1 MRSPKVLHRL
11 GGAASVRQRHIIAAL
26 MLTSVTAALLIAFTV
41 PQRALIIS
49 SSSSAD
55 LDSLTPHPLS
65 NLSDWTSPL
74 FSNDD
79 DLPELEADSTKVVN
93 STFHLISDRSTKVS
107 FQMQELKSMQRH
119 WSYMEF
125 LLHEVDPCYCD
136 CMQIVPVQLL

>member
-11 GGAASVRQRHIIAAL
+11 GGAAAVRQRHIIAAL

-55 LDSLTPHPLS
+55 LDSLTSLPLP
-65 NLSDWTSPL
+65 NLSDWTSPF

-79 DLPELEADSTKVVN
+79 YLRELEADSTKVVN
-93 STFHLISDRSTKVS
+93 SIFHLISDRSAKVA
-107 FQMQELKSMQRH
+107 FQMQKHATVTGRT
-119 WSYMEF
+119 WNSY
-125 LLHEVDPCYCD
+125 CTKWIRATAIACK
-136 CMQIVPVQLL
+136 